1 MAAFAYETFLL
12 GRRAVLRFLRVPGNW
27 ISTLF
32 FPLIQL
38 LIFSQLFKDIIQLPG
53 FKESS
58 YLAYLAPGQIVFAVF
73 LGVSW
78 AGINMLMDYHNGFLD
93 KLRVTPIHRISILFG
108 EMVPLFF
115 TAAAMA
121 GVILITSLVLG
132 ASLVTGVLG
141 GIGILVLSGLF
152 AVAWAGTSFVPALI
166 TKNEQAAGTLS
177 LLFFP
182 LAFMSTAFVP
192 AERMP
197 DWLRVVNDWNPISYV
212 IEAQR
217 SLMSTG
223 FDAALIG
230 KALVAM
236 AILGLVTQLATIWAF
251 RRLTTA

>member
-1 MAAFAYETFLL
+1 
-12 GRRAVLRFLRVPGNW
+12 
-27 ISTLF
+27 
-32 FPLIQL
+32 
-38 LIFSQLFKDIIQLPG
+38 
-53 FKESS
+53 
-58 YLAYLAPGQIVFAVF
+58 
-73 LGVSW
+73 
-78 AGINMLMDYHNGFLD
+78 MDYHNGFLD

-115 TAAAMA
+115 TSAAMA

-132 ASLVTGVLG
+132 ATLVTGILG

-152 AVAWAGTSFVPALI
+152 AMAWAGTSFVPALI

-223 FDAALIG
+223 FDAGLIG

>member
-1 MAAFAYETFLL
+1 MMGIAYETLLL
-12 GRRAVLRFLRVPGNW
+12 GRRAFLRWARVPGNW
-27 ISTLF
+27 LGTLF

-38 LIFSQLFKDIIQLPG
+38 VLFSQIFKDIIQLPG
-53 FKESS
+53 FEESS

-78 AGINMLMDYHNGFLD
+78 VGINLLMDYHSGYLD

-115 TAAAMA
+115 TCALMAA
-121 GVILITSLVLG
+121 VILGTSLVLG
-132 ASLVTGVLG
+132 ARLVTGIPGAL
-141 GIGILVLSGLF
+141 GILALSGLF
-152 AVAWAGTSFVPALI
+152 AIAWAGTSFVPALL
-166 TKNEQAAGTLS
+166 TKNEQAAGSIS

-197 DWLRVVNDWNPISYV
+197 GWLQVVNEWNPISYV

-223 FDAALIG
+223 FDGGLIL

-236 AILGLVTQLATIWAF
+236 AILGVVTQLATIWAF
-251 RRLTTA
+251 RRLTA

>member
-1 MAAFAYETFLL
+1 MPGFAYETFLL
-12 GRRAVLRFLRVPGNW
+12 GRRALLRFLRVPGNW

-53 FKESS
+53 FEESS

-78 AGINMLMDYHNGFLD
+78 AGINLLMDYHNGFLD

-115 TAAAMA
+115 TSAAMA

-132 ASLVTGVLG
+132 ASLVTGILG
-141 GIGILVLSGLF
+141 GIGILILSGLF
-152 AVAWAGTSFVPALI
+152 AIAWAGTSFVPALI

-192 AERMP
+192 KERMP

>member
-1 MAAFAYETFLL
+1 MAAFVYETFLL

-27 ISTLF
+27 FGTLF

-115 TAAAMA
+115 TSAAMA
-121 GVILITSLVLG
+121 AVILLTSLVLG
-132 ASLVTGVLG
+132 ASLVTGILG
-141 GIGILVLSGLF
+141 GIGILAISGLF

-166 TKNEQAAGTLS
+166 TKNEQAAGSLS
-177 LLFFP
+177 LVFFP
-182 LAFMSTAFVP
+182 FAFMSTAFVP
-192 AERMP
+192 VERMP
-197 DWLRVVNDWNPISYV
+197 GWLQVVNNWNPISYV

-217 SLMSTG
+217 ALMSTG

-230 KALVAM
+230 KALIAV
-236 AILGLVTQLATIWAF
+236 AILFVVTQTATIWAF
-251 RRLTTA
+251 RRLTA

>member
-1 MAAFAYETFLL
+1 MMGIAYETLLL
-12 GRRAVLRFLRVPGNW
+12 GRRAFLRWARVPGNW
-27 ISTLF
+27 LGTLF

-38 LIFSQLFKDIIQLPG
+38 VIFSQIFKDIIQLPG
-53 FKESS
+53 FEESS

-78 AGINMLMDYHNGFLD
+78 VGINLLMDYHSGYLD

-108 EMVPLFF
+108 EMVPLFV
-115 TAAAMA
+115 TCALMAA
-121 GVILITSLVLG
+121 VILGTSLVLG
-132 ASLVTGVLG
+132 ARLVTGIPGAL
-141 GIGILVLSGLF
+141 GILALSGLF
-152 AVAWAGTSFVPALI
+152 GIAWAGTSFVPALL

-182 LAFMSTAFVP
+182 FAFMSTAFVP

-197 DWLRVVNDWNPISYV
+197 GWLQVVNAWNPISYV

-223 FDAALIG
+223 FDGGLILKALI
-230 KALVAM
+230 AM
-236 AILGLVTQLATIWAF
+236 AILGVVTQLATIWAF
-251 RRLTTA
+251 RRLTA

>member
-1 MAAFAYETFLL
+1 MIGIAYETFLL
-12 GRRAVLRFLRVPGNW
+12 GRRAFLRWARVPGNW
-27 ISTLF
+27 MGTLF

-38 LIFSQLFKDIIQLPG
+38 VLFSQLFKDIIQLPG
-53 FKESS
+53 FQESS

-78 AGINMLMDYHNGFLD
+78 VGINLLMDYHNGYLD
-93 KLRVTPIHRISILFG
+93 KLRVTPINRISILFG

-115 TAAAMA
+115 TCALMA
-121 GVILITSLVLG
+121 SVILVTSLVLG
-132 ASLVTGVLG
+132 ASLVTGIPGAL
-141 GIGILVLSGLF
+141 GILALSGLF
-152 AVAWAGTSFVPALI
+152 AISWAGTSFVPALL

-197 DWLRVVNDWNPISYV
+197 QWLQVVNDWNPISYV

-217 SLMSTG
+217 GLMSTG
-223 FDAALIG
+223 FDGELIV

-236 AILGLVTQLATIWAF
+236 AILGLVTQLATVWAF

>member
-1 MAAFAYETFLL
+1 MMALAYETFLL
-12 GRRAVLRFLRVPGNW
+12 GRRALMRFIRVPGNW
-27 ISTLF
+27 LSTLF

-53 FKESS
+53 FEESS

-78 AGINMLMDYHNGFLD
+78 AGINLLMDYHNGFLD

-115 TAAAMA
+115 TCAVMG
-121 GVILITSLVLG
+121 GVILATSLVLG
-132 ASLVTGVLG
+132 ASIVTGILGVLG
-141 GIGILVLSGLF
+141 ILALSGLF
-152 AVAWAGTSFVPALI
+152 AIAWAGTSFVPALL

-197 DWLRVVNDWNPISYV
+197 EWLQVVNDWNPISYV
-212 IEAQR
+212 IEAMR
-217 SLMSTG
+217 GLMSTG
-223 FDAALIG
+223 FDPALMG
-230 KALVAM
+230 KALVAL
-236 AILGLVTQLATIWAF
+236 AILGIVTQLATIWAF

>member
-1 MAAFAYETFLL
+1 
-12 GRRAVLRFLRVPGNW
+12 
-27 ISTLF
+27 
-32 FPLIQL
+32 
-38 LIFSQLFKDIIQLPG
+38 
-53 FKESS
+53 
-58 YLAYLAPGQIVFAVF
+58 VFAVF

-78 AGINMLMDYHNGFLD
+78 IGINLLMDYHSGYLD
-93 KLRVTPIHRISILFG
+93 KLRVTPINRLSILFG

-115 TAAAMA
+115 TCALMG
-121 GVILITSLVLG
+121 GVILVTSLVLG

-141 GIGILVLSGLF
+141 ALGILALSGLF
-152 AVAWAGTSFVPALI
+152 ALAWAGTSFVPALL
-166 TKNEQAAGTLS
+166 TRNEQAAGTLS

-197 DWLRVVNDWNPISYV
+197 GWLQVVNDWNPISYV

-217 SLMSTG
+217 ALMSTG
-223 FDAALIG
+223 FDAALMG

-236 AILGLVTQLATIWAF
+236 AILFLVTQVATIWAF

>member
-1 MAAFAYETFLL
+1 MGLAYETFLL
-12 GRRAVLRFLRVPGNW
+12 GRRAFLRWARVPGNW
-27 ISTLF
+27 LSTLF

-53 FKESS
+53 FEESS

-78 AGINMLMDYHNGFLD
+78 IGINLLMDYHSGYLD
-93 KLRVTPIHRISILFG
+93 KLRVTPINRLSILFG
-108 EMVPLFF
+108 ELVPLFI
-115 TAAAMA
+115 TCALMG
-121 GVILITSLVLG
+121 GVILVTSLVLG
-132 ASLVTGVLG
+132 ASLVTGLLG
-141 GIGILVLSGLF
+141 GLGILALSGLF
-152 AVAWAGTSFVPALI
+152 ALAWAGTSFVPALL
-166 TKNEQAAGTLS
+166 TRNEQAAGSLS

-197 DWLRVVNDWNPISYV
+197 EWLQVVNNWNPISYV
-212 IEAQR
+212 IEAER
-217 SLMSTG
+217 ALMSTG

-230 KALVAM
+230 KALIAL
-236 AILGLVTQLATIWAF
+236 AILFLVTQVATIWAF

>member
-1 MAAFAYETFLL
+1 MAAFVYETFLL

-93 KLRVTPIHRISILFG
+93 KLRVTPIYRISILFG

-115 TAAAMA
+115 TSAAMA
-121 GVILITSLVLG
+121 AVILLTSLVLG
-132 ASLVTGVLG
+132 ASLVTGILG
-141 GIGILVLSGLF
+141 GIGILAISGLF
-152 AVAWAGTSFVPALI
+152 AIAWAGTSFVPALI
-166 TKNEQAAGTLS
+166 TKNEQAAGSLS
-177 LLFFP
+177 LIFFP

-192 AERMP
+192 VERMP
-197 DWLRVVNDWNPISYV
+197 AWLQVVNNWNPISYV
-212 IEAQR
+212 IEAER
-217 SLMSTG
+217 ALMSTG

-230 KALVAM
+230 KALIAL
-236 AILGLVTQLATIWAF
+236 AILFVVTQSATIWAF
-251 RRLTTA
+251 RRLTA

>member
-1 MAAFAYETFLL
+1 MTGFAYETFLL

-78 AGINMLMDYHNGFLD
+78 TGINLLMDYHNGFLD

-115 TAAAMA
+115 TSAAMA

-132 ASLVTGVLG
+132 ASLVTGILG

-152 AVAWAGTSFVPALI
+152 AIAWAGTSFVPALI

>member
-1 MAAFAYETFLL
+1 MMGIAYETLLL
-12 GRRAVLRFLRVPGNW
+12 GRRAFLRWARVPGNW
-27 ISTLF
+27 LGTLF

-38 LIFSQLFKDIIQLPG
+38 VLFSQIFKDIIQLPG
-53 FKESS
+53 FEESS

-78 AGINMLMDYHNGFLD
+78 VGINLLMDYHSGYLD

-115 TAAAMA
+115 TCALMAA
-121 GVILITSLVLG
+121 VILGTSLVLG
-132 ASLVTGVLG
+132 ARLVTGIPGAL
-141 GIGILVLSGLF
+141 GILALSGLF
-152 AVAWAGTSFVPALI
+152 AIAWAGTSFVPALL

-197 DWLRVVNDWNPISYV
+197 GWLQVVNEWNPISYV

-223 FDAALIG
+223 FDGGLIL

-236 AILGLVTQLATIWAF
+236 AILGVVTQLATIWAF
-251 RRLTTA
+251 RRLTA

>member
-1 MAAFAYETFLL
+1 MPALAYETFLL
-12 GRRAVLRFLRVPGNW
+12 GRRAFMRFVRVPGNW
-27 ISTLF
+27 LGTLF
-32 FPLIQL
+32 FPLLQL

-53 FKESS
+53 FEESS

-78 AGINMLMDYHNGFLD
+78 AGINLLMDYHNGFLD

-108 EMVPLFF
+108 EMVPLFL
-115 TAAAMA
+115 TSAAMA

-132 ASLVTGVLG
+132 ASLVTGILG
-141 GIGILVLSGLF
+141 ALGILVLSGLF
-152 AVAWAGTSFVPALI
+152 AIAWAGTSFVPALL

-197 DWLRVVNDWNPISYV
+197 AWLQVVNDWNPISYV

-217 SLMSTG
+217 GLMSTG

-230 KALVAM
+230 KALIAM
-236 AILGLVTQLATIWAF
+236 AILGIVTQLATVWAF
-251 RRLTTA
+251 RRLTA

>member
-1 MAAFAYETFLL
+1 MMALAYETFLL
-12 GRRAVLRFLRVPGNW
+12 GRRALMRFIRVPGNW
-27 ISTLF
+27 LSTLF

-53 FKESS
+53 FEESS

-78 AGINMLMDYHNGFLD
+78 AGINLLMDYHNGFLD

-115 TAAAMA
+115 TCAVMG
-121 GVILITSLVLG
+121 GVILATSLVLG
-132 ASLVTGVLG
+132 ASIVTGILGVLG
-141 GIGILVLSGLF
+141 ILALSGLF
-152 AVAWAGTSFVPALI
+152 AIAWAGTSFVPALL

-197 DWLRVVNDWNPISYV
+197 EWLQVVNDWNPISYV
-212 IEAQR
+212 IEAMR
-217 SLMSTG
+217 GLMSTG
-223 FDAALIG
+223 FDPALMG
-230 KALVAM
+230 KALVAL
-236 AILGLVTQLATIWAF
+236 AILGIVTQLATVWAF

>member
-1 MAAFAYETFLL
+1 MMGGIAYETFLL
-12 GRRAVLRFLRVPGNW
+12 GRRSFLRWARVPGNW

-53 FKESS
+53 FQESS
-58 YLAYLAPGQIVFAVF
+58 YLAYLAPGQITFAVF

-78 AGINMLMDYHNGFLD
+78 VGINLLMDYHNGYLD
-93 KLRVTPIHRISILFG
+93 KLRVTPINRISILFG
-108 EMVPLFF
+108 EMVPLFV
-115 TAAAMA
+115 TCAVMA
-121 GVILITSLVLG
+121 LVILVTSVVLG
-132 ASLVTGVLG
+132 AKLVTGIPGAL
-141 GIGILVLSGLF
+141 GILALSGLF
-152 AVAWAGTSFVPALI
+152 GIAWAGTSFVPALI

-192 AERMP
+192 VERMP
-197 DWLRVVNDWNPISYV
+197 GWLQVVNNWNPISYV

-217 SLMSTG
+217 ALMSTG

-230 KALVAM
+230 KALIAV
-236 AILGLVTQLATIWAF
+236 AILFVVTQTATIWAF
-251 RRLTTA
+251 RRLTA

>member
-1 MAAFAYETFLL
+1 MTGLAYESFLL
-12 GRRAVLRFLRVPGNW
+12 GRRAFMRFIRVPGNW
-27 ISTLF
+27 LSTLF

-53 FKESS
+53 FEESS

-78 AGINMLMDYHNGFLD
+78 AGINLLVDYHNGFLD
-93 KLRVTPIHRISILFG
+93 KLRVTPIHRLSILFG
-108 EMVPLFF
+108 EMFPLFL
-115 TAAAMA
+115 TSAAMG
-121 GVILITSLVLG
+121 GVVLVTSIVLG
-132 ASLVTGVLG
+132 AHLVTGLLG
-141 GIGILVLSGLF
+141 GLGILALSGLF
-152 AVAWAGTSFVPALI
+152 ALAWAGTSFVPALL

-217 SLMSTG
+217 GLMSTG
-223 FDAALIG
+223 FDAGLVL

-236 AILGLVTQLATIWAF
+236 AILGIVTQLATVWAF

>member
-1 MAAFAYETFLL
+1 MMGIAYETFLL
-12 GRRAVLRFLRVPGNW
+12 GRRSFLRTARVPGNW
-27 ISTLF
+27 IGTLF

-53 FKESS
+53 FEESS
-58 YLAYLAPGQIVFAVF
+58 YLAYLAPGQITFAVF

-78 AGINMLMDYHNGFLD
+78 VGINLLMDYHSGYLD
-93 KLRVTPIHRISILFG
+93 KLRVTPINRISILFG